1 MALRRADDLCFDI
14 LCGCL
19 FRVWAW
25 CVRVVLSFI
34 ICSKSNVSI
43 KCLVDAKHPG
53 SGHQVCLPSGGHTR
67 VISGMIIHSHTTYIC
82 SAQ

>member
-1 MALRRADDLCFDI
+1 MIFVLIFCVVACSV
-14 LCGCL
+14 CGRGVC
-19 FRVWAW
+19 AS
-25 CVRVVLSFI
+25 LSFI